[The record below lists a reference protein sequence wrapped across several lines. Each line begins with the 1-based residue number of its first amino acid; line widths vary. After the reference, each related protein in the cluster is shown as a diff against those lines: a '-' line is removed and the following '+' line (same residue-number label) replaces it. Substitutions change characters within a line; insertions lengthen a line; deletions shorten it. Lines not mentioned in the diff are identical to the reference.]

1 MELIDY
7 FKGIIDTAKSP
18 IVVCNL
24 DYRIIYM
31 NKAAIESYQTKYHN
45 EMTGTS
51 VRRYFN
57 EEALSKLDMSIEWFK
72 EGLDNNKV
80 FAFHDDNENKDVYI
94 RAIRNADK
102 ELIGFFDY
110 HEYRDPEQGKEYD
123 LD

>member
-7 FKGIIDTAKSP
+7 FKGIIDASKSP

-31 NKAAIESYQTKYHN
+31 NKAAIESYQTKYRN

-51 VRRYFN
+51 MRRYFN
-57 EEALSKLDMSIEWFK
+57 EDMSIEWFK
-72 EGLDNNKV
+72 EGLDNNQV
-80 FAFHDDNENKDVYI
+80 FAFHDDNGNQDVYI